1 MRSTVARVPACR
13 TEQSERVTR
22 CEDSVIANSTMTHDI
37 LIIGGGINGAAIARE
52 AALNGLSVLLVERD
66 DLASHTSS
74 ASTKLIHGGLRYL
87 EYYEFSLVR
96 EALKERERLLHAA
109 PHLIYPM
116 TFVLPHENAV
126 RPWWL
131 VRLGLLL
138 YDTIGGR
145 ISLPR
150 SRGLKRSDTL
160 YQAPLKRPGA
170 GFVYSDA
177 WVDDAR
183 LVVLNA
189 IDAARHGAEIATS
202 TALLSARRDADV
214 WRAKLSDGR
223 EVTAAKL
230 VNAAG
235 PWVADTLAL
244 TGANARSGV
253 RLVKGS
259 HIVVP
264 ALFDGAHAYM
274 LQQPDKRIVFA
285 IAYEGDK
292 TLIGTTD
299 VPVELPEDAK
309 ISADEIE
316 YLCAAANHYFT
327 KQIEPADVVA
337 TYCGVRPLYDDGAS
351 EAKAVTRDYVLEL
364 DENGP
369 PLLSVFGGKITTA
382 RHLAE
387 EALGK
392 LGHVSTATR
401 QARFPGAPAD
411 FAVFLADVRRR
422 WLWLGEARS
431 LRMARAYGL
440 MLTDLIGDEDMG
452 ENFGGG
458 LTAREVDWLCDHEWA
473 QTADD
478 VLYRR
483 TKMGLHMTV
492 EQRAVVAEY
501 VSSRHAELV
510 SGSIR
515 PKAQVARGV
524 VGAEAGSA

>member
-1 MRSTVARVPACR
+1 
-13 TEQSERVTR
+13 VTY
-22 CEDSVIANSTMTHDI
+22 DL
-37 LIIGGGINGAAIARE
+37 LIIGGGINGTAIARE
-52 AALNGLSVLLVERD
+52 AALNGLSVLLVEKD

-87 EYYEFSLVR
+87 EYYEFKLVR
-96 EALKERERLLHAA
+96 EALKERERLLKAA

-116 TFVLPHENAV
+116 HFVLPHENAV

-150 SRGLKRSDTL
+150 SRGLRKSDTAYL
-160 YQAPLKRPGA
+160 KPLQRPGK

-189 IDAARHGAEIATS
+189 IDAARHGAEICTR
-202 TALLSARRDADV
+202 TALVSARRNGDV
-214 WRAKLSDGR
+214 WQAALSGRRQVQAKI
-223 EVTAAKL
+223 L

-235 PWVADTLAL
+235 PWVGQALAL
-244 TGANARSGV
+244 VATNARAAV
-253 RLVKGS
+253 RLIKGS

-264 ALFDGAHAYM
+264 KLFDGDHAYM

-299 VPVELPEDAK
+299 VPVEKPEDAT
-309 ISADEIE
+309 ISAEEID
-316 YLCAAANHYFT
+316 YLCAAANRFFI
-327 KQIEPADVVA
+327 KQIGSGDVVR
-337 TYCGVRPLYDDGAS
+337 TYSGVRPLYDDGAS

-364 DENGP
+364 DEEQNCRGP
-369 PLLSVFGGKITTA
+369 KMLSVFGGKITTA

-387 EALGK
+387 EALEK
-392 LGHVSTATR
+392 LGHASNASRDAALPGGDLTDFAAFLA
-401 QARFPGAPAD
+401 QARA
-411 FAVFLADVRRR
+411 R
-422 WLWLGEARS
+422 WPFLGEQRS
-431 LRMARAYGL
+431 YRMARAYGT
-440 MLTDLIGDEDMG
+440 MLAEIIGDATDMG
-452 ENFGGG
+452 DDFGAG
-458 LTAREVDWLCDHEWA
+458 LTAREVDWLMHHEWA

-478 VLYRR
+478 VIWRR
-483 TKMGLHMTV
+483 TKLGLV
-492 EQRAVVAEY
+492 L
-501 VSSRHAELV
+501 SD
-510 SGSIR
+510 
-515 PKAQVARGV
+515 AQVARL
-524 VGAEAGSA
+524 AAYMAQ